1 MSGQNALAVTGLC
14 KKYKGFSL
22 QGVTFS
28 VPRGTIVGLVG
39 ENGAGKSTTLRAVM
53 GLTRPETGKI
63 ELLGREDAGF
73 EVRSRVAMVCDSGNF
88 PGRYTPR
95 QIGRLMRS
103 AYPQWDGGLYRS
115 LLQKLGLP
123 EGKKLRQFSR
133 GMQMK
138 LAIAAAFAQQAELLV
153 LDEATSGLDPAVRD
167 DILDM
172 LLDFVQDAG
181 RSVLVSSHITGD
193 LEKVA
198 DYIVFL
204 HRGRLVFEK
213 PKDELRYRYGI
224 IRCTGEQYPLLDR
237 EDILT
242 ARKQDYAWD
251 VLVGDREAAER
262 KYPQMVI
269 DPASVEEVILLYM
282 KGETA

>member
-1 MSGQNALAVTGLC
+1 MNGQNALAVTGLC
-14 KKYKGFSL
+14 KQYRGFSL
-22 QGVTFS
+22 QDVTFS

-53 GLTRPETGKI
+53 GLTRIDAGKV
-63 ELLGREDAGF
+63 ELLGQEAAGF
-73 EVRSRVAMVCDSGNF
+73 DTRSRIAMVCDSGNF
-88 PGRYTPR
+88 PGRYTPQ
-95 QIGRLMRS
+95 QIGRLLRS
-103 AYPQWDGGLYRS
+103 VYPQWDDSLYHS

-123 EGKKLRQFSR
+123 EKKKMQQFSR

-172 LLDFVQDAG
+172 LLDFVQDAA

-204 HRGRLVFEK
+204 HRGKLVFEK

-237 EDILT
+237 KDILA

-251 VLVGDREAAER
+251 VLVADREAAEQ
-262 KYPQMVI
+262 KYPQLVI
-269 DPASVEEVILLYM
+269 DPASVEEIILLYI
-282 KGETA
+282 KGKTI

>member
-14 KKYKGFSL
+14 KKFKGFSL

-53 GLTRPETGKI
+53 GLTRPDTGKI

-103 AYPQWDGGLYRS
+103 AYPQWDGGLYRG

-181 RSVLVSSHITGD
+181 R
-193 LEKVA
+193 
-198 DYIVFL
+198 
-204 HRGRLVFEK
+204 
-213 PKDELRYRYGI
+213 
-224 IRCTGEQYPLLDR
+224 
-237 EDILT
+237 
-242 ARKQDYAWD
+242 
-251 VLVGDREAAER
+251 
-262 KYPQMVI
+262 
-269 DPASVEEVILLYM
+269 
-282 KGETA
+282 

>member
-1 MSGQNALAVTGLC
+1 
-14 KKYKGFSL
+14 
-22 QGVTFS
+22 
-28 VPRGTIVGLVG
+28 
-39 ENGAGKSTTLRAVM
+39 
-53 GLTRPETGKI
+53 
-63 ELLGREDAGF
+63 
-73 EVRSRVAMVCDSGNF
+73 MVCDSGNF

-103 AYPQWDGGLYRS
+103 AYPQWDGGLYRG

-138 LAIAAAFAQQAELLV
+138 LAIAAVFAQQAELLV